1 MRQISLVTTLRRAW
15 VRITGLSMLFLLAGV
30 PVVSAE
36 PTATESV
43 NRVITQVMSILD
55 DPALKQPARSAERR
69 QAIEDVVKQ
78 HVNYEEMARRA
89 LGAPWM
95 EINSLEREE
104 FVGLF
109 VGLLRDMLAGRINH
123 YSLKQVVYLSEY
135 REGNVAEVRTAWI
148 GGKVDTSFDVRLAKK
163 AGDWLMYDAVID
175 GASIVENYRAQFSR
189 IIRDVSYEGLVS
201 RMKQKTLFVKA
212 FEYAAVR

>member
-1 MRQISLVTTLRRAW
+1 MRHISLVTTSRRAW
-15 VRITGLSMLFLLAGV
+15 VRITGLSMLFLLAGA

-43 NRVITQVMSILD
+43 NRVITEVMRILD

-109 VGLLRDMLAGRINH
+109 VGLLRDMLAGRISD
-123 YSLKQVVYLSEY
+123 YSRNQVVYLSEY
-135 REGNVAEVRTAWI
+135 REGNAAEVCTAWI
-148 GGKVDTSFDVRLAKK
+148 GSKVDTSFDVRLTKEAS
-163 AGDWLMYDAVID
+163 GWLMYDAVID
-175 GASIVENYRAQFSR
+175 GASIVENYRAQFAR
-189 IIRDVSYEGLVS
+189 IIRDASYEGLVS
-201 RMKQKTLFVKA
+201 RMKQKILFVKA